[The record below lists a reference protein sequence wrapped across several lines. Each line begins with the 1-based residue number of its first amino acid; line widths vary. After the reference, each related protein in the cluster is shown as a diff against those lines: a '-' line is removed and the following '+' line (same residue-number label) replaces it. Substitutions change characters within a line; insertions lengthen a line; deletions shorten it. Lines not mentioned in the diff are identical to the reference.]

1 MNLRSILNLFSI
13 LILFFS
19 FSYLLPIVVSIIF
32 DDGALNIFL
41 ITLIVIALIGLFGVF
56 ITKGADNNLSQKD
69 GFVIIV
75 LFWIV
80 LSFAGSVPFYLSGMS
95 TIDSIFES
103 MSGITTTGATVISD
117 IDSLPESLLFYRQL
131 LQWMGGMGLIVLAIA
146 VMPLLGIGGGQIYKT
161 EIPGAMGEQK
171 LTPRIKETAQA
182 LWSIYFSLTMVC
194 ALLYYL
200 NGMSGFDAISHAMS
214 TVAIGGFSTHN
225 ESIGF
230 FNSLSIELI
239 CILFML
245 LSAFS
250 FTLHYFAIYKR
261 KLLKYFFDPE
271 LRFFLSI
278 LTIIIISA
286 LLLTVFSSVTS
297 NSPSFRE
304 ILFHSVSMLTT
315 TGFTIS
321 NTSEWPFTIS
331 FLLLIGAFI
340 GACSG
345 SVGGGV
351 KSWRVLI
358 MINHAYKN
366 VMKIIHPSSVLSL
379 KMGSKNV
386 DDEVATSVWG
396 FFSIYVISFVLL
408 LLMTLISGLDFE
420 SAFSA
425 VGACLNN
432 LGPGLGAVSENYAN
446 INALSKSILAFA
458 MLLGRLEIFT
468 LLVILTPMFWAK

>member
-1 MNLRSILNLFSI
+1 MNPKSILNLFSV
-13 LILFFS
+13 LVLFFS
-19 FSYLLPIVVSIIF
+19 FSYIFPIVVSIIF
-32 DDGALNIFL
+32 NDGALHIFVK
-41 ITLIVIALIGLFGVF
+41 TLIAISLIGIIGLAATRN
-56 ITKGADNNLSQKD
+56 INNELSQKD

-75 LFWIV
+75 MFWVV
-80 LSFAGSVPFYLSGMS
+80 LSVAGSIPFYLSGMS
-95 TIDSIFES
+95 IIDSFFES
-103 MSGITTTGATVISD
+103 MSGITTTGATVISN
-117 IDSLPESLLFYRQL
+117 IDTLPESVLFYRQM

-161 EIPGAMGEQK
+161 EIPGAMGEQR

-182 LWSIYFSLTMVC
+182 LWSIYLGLTIMC

-200 NGMSGFDAISHAMS
+200 GGMSAFDAISHAMS

-225 ESIGF
+225 ESIGY
-230 FNSLSIELI
+230 FNSSTIEII
-239 CILFML
+239 CIVFML

-261 KLLKYFFDPE
+261 KPLKYFYDPE
-271 LRFFLSI
+271 FRFFFSI
-278 LTIIIISA
+278 L
-286 LLLTVFSSVTS
+286 LLVLAVSLFINSFTDYE
-297 NSPSFRE
+297 NSPNFKE
-304 ILFHSVSMLTT
+304 IIFHSVSMITT
-315 TGFTIS
+315 TGFSIS
-321 NTSEWPFTIS
+321 DTSDWPLSVS
-331 FLLLIGAFI
+331 FLLLVGAFV

-351 KSWRVLI
+351 KSWRVMI
-358 MINHAYKN
+358 MLNHAYSN
-366 VMKIIHPSSVLSL
+366 IMKMIHPNSVISL
-379 KMGSKNV
+379 KIGSRSV

-396 FFSIYVISFVLL
+396 FFSIYVISFMILL
-408 LLMTLISGLDFE
+408 LAVLTSGLDLE

-432 LGPGLGAVSENYAN
+432 LGPGLGAVSENYSN
-446 INALSKSILAFA
+446 ISSFTKSILAFA

>member
-1 MNLRSILNLFSI
+1 MNLKSILNLFSI

-19 FSYLLPIVVSIIF
+19 FSYLLPIVVSIIY

-41 ITLIVIALIGLFGVF
+41 ITSIGIAFLGLFGIFV
-56 ITKGADNNLSQKD
+56 TRGANNNLSQKD

-80 LSFAGSVPFYLSGMS
+80 LSFAGSIPFYLSGMS
-95 TIDSIFES
+95 SIDSIFES
-103 MSGITTTGATVISD
+103 MSGITTTGATVISN
-117 IDSLPESLLFYRQL
+117 IESLPESLLFYRQL

-182 LWSIYFSLTMVC
+182 LWSIYFGLTVIC
-194 ALLYYL
+194 ALLYYI
-200 NGMSGFDAISHAMS
+200 NGMNGFDAISHAMS

-230 FNSLSIELI
+230 FNSISIEII

-261 KLLKYFFDPE
+261 KFLKYFFDPE
-271 LRFFLSI
+271 LRFFFSI
-278 LTIIIISA
+278 LIIIFLCA
-286 LLLTVFSSVTS
+286 LLLSIFNTTT
-297 NSPSFRE
+297 NNAPSARE
-304 ILFHSVSMLTT
+304 ILFHSISMLTT
-315 TGFTIS
+315 TGFSIS
-321 NTSEWPFTIS
+321 DTAEWPFSIS
-331 FLLLIGAFI
+331 FLLLMGAFI

-366 VMKIIHPSSVLSL
+366 IMKIIHPNSVLSL
-379 KMGSKNV
+379 KIGTKNV
-386 DDEVATSVWG
+386 NDQVATSVWG
-396 FFSIYVISFVLL
+396 FFSIYVISFVILL
-408 LLMTLISGLDFE
+408 LITLISGLDFE

-432 LGPGLGAVSENYAN
+432 LGPGLGVVSENYSS
-446 INALSKSILAFA
+446 ISSFSKSILAFA

>member
-1 MNLRSILNLFSI
+1 MNFKSIVNLFSI

-19 FSYLLPIVVSIIF
+19 ISYIFPIIVSLIYK
-32 DDGALNIFL
+32 DGAISLFL
-41 ITLIVIALIGLFGVF
+41 STLSIVSLIGIVGVF
-56 ITKGADNNLSQKD
+56 LTRGEDNNLSQKD

-80 LSFAGSVPFYLSGMS
+80 LSFAGSVPFYLSGM
-95 TIDSIFES
+95 TFIDSIFES
-103 MSGITTTGATVISD
+103 TSGITTTGATVISN
-117 IDSLPESLLFYRQL
+117 IDALPESLLFYRQL

-161 EIPGAMGEQK
+161 EVPGAMGEQR

-182 LWSIYFSLTMVC
+182 LWLIYLGLTIAC
-194 ALLYYL
+194 AVLYYF
-200 NGMSGFDAISHAMS
+200 NGMSIFDSISHSMS

-230 FNSLSIELI
+230 FDSISIELI
-239 CILFML
+239 CMVFML
-245 LSAFS
+245 LSSFS
-250 FTLHYFAIYKR
+250 FALHYFAIYKS
-261 KLLKYFFDPE
+261 KPLKYFYDPE
-271 LRFFLSI
+271 LRFFASI
-278 LTIIIISA
+278 LLLIFIIALIISF
-286 LLLTVFSSVTS
+286 FSDMSGA
-297 NSPSFRE
+297 NIRQ
-304 ILFHSVSMLTT
+304 IAFHSVSMITT
-315 TGFTIS
+315 TGFSIS
-321 NTSEWPFTIS
+321 DTSSWPFSIS
-331 FLLLIGAFI
+331 FLLLIGAFV

-366 VMKIIHPSSVLSL
+366 IMTIIHPNSVISL
-379 KMGSKNV
+379 KIGTKNV
-386 DDEVATSVWG
+386 DDQVATSVWG
-396 FFSIYVISFVLL
+396 FFSIYIISFVILL
-408 LLMTLISGLDFE
+408 LGILISGLDFE

-432 LGPGLGAVSENYAN
+432 LGPGLGAVSENYSQ
-446 INALSKSILAFA
+446 ITSFSKGILAFA

-468 LLVILTPMFWAK
+468 LLVLLTPMFWEK

>member
-1 MNLRSILNLFSI
+1 MNPKSILNLFSV
-13 LILFFS
+13 LVLFFS
-19 FSYLLPIVVSIIF
+19 FSYIFPIVVSIIF
-32 DDGALNIFL
+32 NDGALHIFVK
-41 ITLIVIALIGLFGVF
+41 TLIAISLIGIIGLAATRN
-56 ITKGADNNLSQKD
+56 INNELSQKD

-75 LFWIV
+75 MFWVV
-80 LSFAGSVPFYLSGMS
+80 LSVAGSIPFYLSGMS
-95 TIDSIFES
+95 IIDSFFES
-103 MSGITTTGATVISD
+103 MSGITTTGATVISN
-117 IDSLPESLLFYRQL
+117 IDALPESVLFYRQM

-161 EIPGAMGEQK
+161 EIPGAMGEQR

-182 LWSIYFSLTMVC
+182 LWSIYLGLTILC

-200 NGMSGFDAISHAMS
+200 GGMSAFDAISHAMS

-225 ESIGF
+225 ESIGY
-230 FNSLSIELI
+230 FNSSTIEII
-239 CILFML
+239 CIVFML

-261 KLLKYFFDPE
+261 KPLKYFYDPE
-271 LRFFLSI
+271 FRFFFSI
-278 LTIIIISA
+278 L
-286 LLLTVFSSVTS
+286 LLVLAVSLFINSFTDYE
-297 NSPSFRE
+297 NSPNFKE
-304 ILFHSVSMLTT
+304 IIFHSVSMITT
-315 TGFTIS
+315 TGFSIS
-321 NTSEWPFTIS
+321 DTSDWPLSVS
-331 FLLLIGAFI
+331 FLLLVGAFV

-351 KSWRVLI
+351 KSWRVMI
-358 MINHAYKN
+358 MLNHAYSN
-366 VMKIIHPSSVLSL
+366 IMKIIHPNSVISL
-379 KMGSKNV
+379 KIGSRSV

-396 FFSIYVISFVLL
+396 FFSIYVISFMILL
-408 LLMTLISGLDFE
+408 LAVLTSGLDLE

-432 LGPGLGAVSENYAN
+432 LGPGLGAVSENYSN
-446 INALSKSILAFA
+446 ISSFTKSVLAFA